1 LGIIL
6 VCTNLE
12 HVHYDKV
19 GQSMLAKKIG
29 FVSVSLLLSGCVM
42 VPPHRSHPSLE
53 AKAKGIK
60 TVAILPPRVDIFQI
74 DAGGVREKMDEWS
87 TQAKKNIEDAVRAE
101 LHRRTGFLIT
111 PRSQESLPEE
121 VKSNLEET
129 YSLFDAVNTSILLHT
144 YFQDPNYRFEEKM
157 TNFDYSLGKEVKG
170 LAKEGVEILFLV
182 SGTDHV
188 WTGGRQALQAIAVI
202 IGIGAGVATGVMVLP
217 ALGGG
222 TAINVALVDARSG
235 EILWYN
241 VKQSGGGVDLRDPKS
256 AADLVKDL
264 LEDFPIGKKIP
275 EEVTREEQ

>member
-1 LGIIL
+1 
-6 VCTNLE
+6 
-12 HVHYDKV
+12 
-19 GQSMLAKKIG
+19 
-29 FVSVSLLLSGCVM
+29 
-42 VPPHRSHPSLE
+42 
-53 AKAKGIK
+53 
-60 TVAILPPRVDIFQI
+60 
-74 DAGGVREKMDEWS
+74 
-87 TQAKKNIEDAVRAE
+87 
-101 LHRRTGFLIT
+101 
-111 PRSQESLPEE
+111 
-121 VKSNLEET
+121 
-129 YSLFDAVNTSILLHT
+129 
-144 YFQDPNYRFEEKM
+144 M